1 MPETGRT
8 QRGKDLAELEDDVR
22 WPDGLQIKR
31 LRRDV
36 RIERV
41 RPDTEWEIALEL
53 RGHAVEY
60 QAPMFLRAVTELGEQ
75 AGLADPGLTLD
86 RHAGRRPAREHAQ
99 HRIELCELGVASD
112 ERPGKGIGAH
122 PGSSLTQSARVSGIP
137 YLART
142 DADPRPRSFLLSPEF
157 EGLVEERGGPLLVF
171 GGVGAQT

>member
-41 RPDTEWEIALEL
+41 RPDTEWEIVLEL
-53 RGHAVEY
+53 CGHAVEY

-75 AGLADPGLTLD
+75 ARLADTRLTLNC
-86 RHAGRRPAREHAQ
+86 HADRRPAREDAQ
-99 HRIELCELGVASD
+99 HRVELCEFGVASD
-112 ERPGKGIGAH
+112 QRPGEGVGAH
-122 PGSSLTQSARVSGIP
+122 PGASLTPIGSGFRDP
-137 YLART
+137 GLSVAGTFRT
-142 DADPRPRSFLLSPEF
+142 DRP
-157 EGLVEERGGPLLVF
+157 
-171 GGVGAQT
+171 